1 VINPQYIPLTNR
13 SKDPC
18 RWDDFFDL
26 NVAIDRRTR
35 LKNTLKLL
43 KNMALSIVELA
54 KNIVTG
60 FSAERK
66 EAARLKELVASLQNS
81 NGELTSQLKE
91 STGMNAEL
99 KAELVAKCEE
109 IEATL
114 AVLESV
120 NFTPVVDSMA
130 IAAIESTKVKT
141 AGTVLEES
149 LTIGQ
154 SENTP
159 VEVAVKVVEGIVEQS
174 GEPTAVKE
182 IAEHTTEVLVAEDV
196 AIETAIAEDAE
207 QVAGA

>member
-1 VINPQYIPLTNR
+1 VTKNKYIPQTKR
-13 SKDPC
+13 SLDPC

-26 NVAIDRRTR
+26 IVSNNRRTR

-43 KNMALSIVELA
+43 KNMAISIVELA

-66 EAARLKELVASLQNS
+66 EAARLKELVTSLQKS
-81 NGELTSQLKE
+81 NGELTSQLTE
-91 STGMNAEL
+91 STGMNVEL
-99 KAELVAKCEE
+99 KAELVAKCAE

-130 IAAIESTKVKT
+130 IAAIESPKVKT

-159 VEVAVKVVEGIVEQS
+159 VEVAIKVVEGIVEQS

-182 IAEHTTEVLVAEDV
+182 IASHTTEVLVAEDA

>member
-1 VINPQYIPLTNR
+1 
-13 SKDPC
+13 
-18 RWDDFFDL
+18 
-26 NVAIDRRTR
+26 
-35 LKNTLKLL
+35 LKNPLKLL

-99 KAELVAKCEE
+99 KAELVAKCAE